1 MTGIRPF
8 ASEASEANQVV
19 IVRMREMSDG
29 EYECKSW
36 QETETQYGK
45 TYLVSIIKKELTSY
59 LKYMQIHI

>member
-1 MTGIRPF
+1 MTDTRPF
-8 ASEASEANQVV
+8 ASEASEAKQVV

-45 TYLVSIIKKELTSY
+45 TYLV
-59 LKYMQIHI
+59 

>member
-1 MTGIRPF
+1 MADT
-8 ASEASEANQVV
+8 SEAKQVV
-19 IVRMREMSDG
+19 IVLDDG

-45 TYLVSIIKKELTSY
+45 TYLVSIIKKELIIY